1 MAMSKS
7 RISYSKVYDL
17 NIRNIGTIKSRIS
30 CIFPKPIDRKS
41 TRLNSSHDQISYAV
55 FCLKKKIE
63 IEENNNILELK
74 EKINEIENISI
85 QKRKLYLEK
94 KILNNNLKLHNY
106 EIIDFSTLFLSLT
119 H

>member
-63 IEENNNILELK
+63 IRSRLHLDHRVPALVV
-74 EKINEIENISI
+74 EIEVIA
-85 QKRKLYLEK
+85 
-94 KILNNNLKLHNY
+94 ILQERAAHSDRALVVEGRTVDEVGLHVHRCAAV
-106 EIIDFSTLFLSLT
+106 L
-119 H
+119 

>member
-63 IEENNNILELK
+63 VEGGCVWLPVM
-74 EKINEIENISI
+74 ISI
-85 QKRKLYLEK
+85 GAFAER
-94 KILNNNLKLHNY
+94 I
-106 EIIDFSTLFLSLT
+106 TLSRDRRQHGQLSGGTTCYTAQLVGCNECAPS
-119 H
+119 